1 MFRKT
6 IKILIYSFKHMKIFR
21 KTHFWKDNRTFI
33 EIDAEEPKIERD
45 FPVEG
50 KFFLKIGEQSNIK
63 SAFKLNPD
71 EARALR
77 DSIDMFLKV
86 HDKKFAELLNKNYN
100 KNEYSQYSSDY
111 QTQRNDYSKTKT
123 EKSSYEEYKP
133 GPYSKKEYGKDEYTF
148 KPEYKSEEYT
158 SKPEYTK
165 MPTQEKKPNDS
176 FFIFGNDEPQV
187 KKEEPK
193 KPNVEFYF

>member
-1 MFRKT
+1 
-6 IKILIYSFKHMKIFR
+6 MKIFR

-33 EIDAEEPKIERD
+33 EIDAEEPKIEREY
-45 FPVEG
+45 PVEG
-50 KFFLKIGEQSNIK
+50 SFFLKIGEQSSIK

-86 HDKKFAELLNKNYN
+86 HDKKFAELMNNDYEK
-100 KNEYSQYSSDY
+100 KEYSTYSRDEY
-111 QTQRNDYSKTKT
+111 QAPRTDYSRAEA
-123 EKSSYEEYKP
+123 EKPAYEDYNS
-133 GPYSKKEYGKDEYTF
+133 GPYAKKEYGKDEYTF
-148 KPEYKSEEYT
+148 KPEYGSDEYQ
-158 SKPEYTK
+158 KPEYTK
-165 MPTQEKKPNDS
+165 MPMNEKKPNDS
-176 FFIFGNDEPQV
+176 FFIFGNEESQP

>member
-1 MFRKT
+1 
-6 IKILIYSFKHMKIFR
+6 MKIFK

-33 EIDAEEPKIERD
+33 EIDAEEPRIERD
-45 FPVEG
+45 YPVEG
-50 KFFLKIGEQSNIK
+50 SFFLKIGEQSSIK

-86 HDKKFAELLNKNYN
+86 HDKKFAELLN
-100 KNEYSQYSSDY
+100 NEYDKKEYTQYSRDEYQAPRVDY
-111 QTQRNDYSKTKT
+111 PRT
-123 EKSSYEEYKP
+123 EPEKPLYGEEYNP
-133 GPYSKKEYGKDEYTF
+133 GPYAKKEYGKDEYTF
-148 KPEYKSEEYT
+148 KPEYGSEDYAL
-158 SKPEYTK
+158 KPEYTK
-165 MPTQEKKPNDS
+165 MPSQEKKPNDS
-176 FFIFGNDEPQV
+176 FFIFGNDEPQP

>member
-1 MFRKT
+1 
-6 IKILIYSFKHMKIFR
+6 MKIFR

-33 EIDAEEPKIERD
+33 EIDAEEPRIEREY
-45 FPVEG
+45 PVEG
-50 KFFLKIGEQSNIK
+50 SFFLKIGEQSSVK

-86 HDKKFAELLNKNYN
+86 HDKKFVELMNND
-100 KNEYSQYSSDY
+100 KNEYSQYSRDDY
-111 QTQRNDYSKTKT
+111 QAPRTDYSRIEP
-123 EKSSYEEYKP
+123 EKSSYEEYNP
-133 GPYSKKEYGKDEYTF
+133 GPYAKKEYGKDEYTF
-148 KPEYKSEEYT
+148 KPEYGSEEYAP
-158 SKPEYTK
+158 KPEYTK
-165 MPTQEKKPNDS
+165 MPTQEKKSDS
-176 FFIFGNDEPQV
+176 FFIFGNDEPQQ